1 MLGRLGPKSSRGA
14 DISAGLRR
22 GSGRSLPSL
31 PVTLKDI
38 GGFEGALAAPGRI
51 PRGSFR
57 GALRHL
63 SVSPRSLSA
72 PPRARGARPAAPVL
86 QRAGTRAVSGSV
98 PSALPQP
105 RAPPTP
111 VNDRY
116 PGREAAPREL
126 QPPPRAQPLTR
137 RSQEQKRRSSS
148 GGAARR
154 PRGTERSLPSVPRQR
169 RRASRSRCGARS
181 AGPRSRRGTQA
192 VAAPATRRVRS
203 HRGAPARGSAAPR
216 SYLGGAAPEPRP
228 AAAAAAPGS
237 WAQPRRPAGRP
248 TEGGPGHYPGAA
260 AGPALRS
267 GRSGRAGGGLCRRG
281 RPSGLWRRE
290 RGPPAVRAGG
300 EGQGRAPRAG
310 RGTLASYGASP
321 GGSEGR
327 TDVPMCGIT
336 FQPRRAAALLAQ
348 SGDICSGSSRPSSDL
363 EAV

>member
-192 VAAPATRRVRS
+192 AAAPATRRVRS

-228 AAAAAAPGS
+228 AAAAAAAPGS

-267 GRSGRAGGGLCRRG
+267 DRSGRAGGGLCRRG
-281 RPSGLWRRE
+281 RPSGLWLGE
-290 RGPPAVRAGG
+290 RGPPAGPGWRRGAGPGTPRRPRHPRELRRVAGG
-300 EGQGRAPRAG
+300 Q
-310 RGTLASYGASP
+310 RGTD
-321 GGSEGR
+321 GR
-327 TDVPMCGIT
+327 TYVRHHLPAPPCC
-336 FQPRRAAALLAQ
+336 